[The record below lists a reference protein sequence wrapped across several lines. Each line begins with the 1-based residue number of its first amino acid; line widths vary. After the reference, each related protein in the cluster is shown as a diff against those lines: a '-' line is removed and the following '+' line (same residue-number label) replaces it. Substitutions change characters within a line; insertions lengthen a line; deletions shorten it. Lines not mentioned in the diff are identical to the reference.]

1 MDRDTLLRTLP
12 DNAAFNAMFPYRRK
26 ELIERFVGAILDAIE
41 ADDREPDDWETA
53 DLAAAIGF
61 IACHWHNAALVAA
74 ERALT
79 PPEQRSPLSRVT
91 PAGSSP
97 MRHLR
102 DGLDHVRG
110 MPARAV

>member
-1 MDRDTLLRTLP
+1 MDLDSLLQALP

-26 ELIERFVGAILDAIE
+26 ELAESFVEAILDAIQ
-41 ADDREPDDWETA
+41 ADGREPDDWETA

-61 IACHWHNAALVAA
+61 IACHWHNAALAAA

-79 PPEQRSPLSRVT
+79 PPAQRSPIARMK

-102 DGLDHVRG
+102 NGLEYVRG